1 LTPRKNIHISQY
13 SIAFNIIAMILAC
26 ASQMLLD
33 VLFMTFIA
41 QLKRLGLSLND
52 RSNNSLDHTNELP
65 K

>member
-1 LTPRKNIHISQY
+1 
-13 SIAFNIIAMILAC
+13 MILAC

-41 QLKRLGLSLND
+41 QLKRLVLSLND
-52 RSNNSLDHTNELP
+52 RSKNSLDHTNELP